1 MRRLILLRHAKT
13 ERDAPS
19 GEDHDRRLDQRGET
33 DSRDVAVW
41 LTANGYR
48 PDLAL
53 VSTAAR
59 ARQTWDLLAPHMPD
73 ARVDYRDAL
82 YNADALDIQHLIR
95 DLESDPAVLMVVAH
109 NPGLHELAWR
119 LIGQGDQRERD
130 ELAHNL
136 PTAGTVIVD
145 FAGPWR
151 KISPHSGTLRVFT
164 SPKRL
169 RLLSDARD

>member
-19 GEDHDRRLDQRGET
+19 GQDYDRRLDPRGVD
-33 DSRDVAVW
+33 DSREIATW
-41 LTANGYR
+41 LAANGYQ

-53 VSTAAR
+53 VSTAVR
-59 ARQTWDLLAPHMPD
+59 ARQTWDLIAPAMTRSQADH
-73 ARVDYRDAL
+73 RDAL
-82 YNADALDIQHLIR
+82 YNADALDIQHLLREI
-95 DLESDPAVLMVVAH
+95 ETDPAVLMVVAH

-130 ELAHNL
+130 DLAHNL
-136 PTAGTVIVD
+136 PTAGTVIID
-145 FAGPWR
+145 FSCPWDR
-151 KISPHSGTLRVFT
+151 IGLHSGTLKAFV

-169 RLLSDARD
+169 RQLSDARG